1 MWEPSLPILFFEP
14 PGAIVLWF
22 HLDLCTL
29 RLGTFLSVNTE
40 TPTMKKQG
48 TMWTWAN

>member
-1 MWEPSLPILFFEP
+1 MEDLIWESLLPTFFFEP
-14 PGAIVLWF
+14 PWAIVLWS

-40 TPTMKKQG
+40 PQTMKNRE
-48 TMWTWAN
+48 TM